1 MPGPLT
7 RRWAPPH
14 AVELAV
20 VVAPLQR
27 GGGDPTGRR
36 TGDGTFWRAHRTP
49 AGPVTLALRQLPDG
63 TIEASAE
70 GPGAPWTLE
79 RLPTYLGGDDDVSDF
94 RPAHPLVAEAHR
106 RRPGWR
112 PLATGLVLEALV
124 PAVIEQKVTGDEA
137 FRGYR
142 LLVRRYGEP
151 APGRGEGLRLVVP
164 PDARTWSLVPSWE
177 WLQAGVDGARSATVV
192 RAARVADRLEE
203 CVGLDRDQAT
213 RRLRA
218 IPGIGVWTAAE
229 IRQRAL
235 GDADAVS
242 FGDYHLARVVGNAL
256 VGRPLDD
263 EGLARLLEPDRG
275 HRHRVT
281 SLVRLE
287 IGDGARRGHRMS
299 RRTHLPTRR

>member
-1 MPGPLT
+1 MVSE
-7 RRWAPPH
+7 RRWRPPH
-14 AVELAV
+14 PVELPV
-20 VVAPLQR
+20 VIAPLQR

-36 TGDGTFWRAHRTP
+36 TPDGTYWRAHRTP
-49 AGPVTLALRQLPDG
+49 EGPVTLGLRQARDG
-63 TIEASAE
+63 EVHATAE
-70 GPGAPWTLE
+70 GPGAAWVLD
-79 RLPTYLGGDDDVSDF
+79 RLPRYLGGEDDVSDF
-94 RPAHPLVAEAHR
+94 APRHPVVAAAHR

-151 APGRGEGLRLVVP
+151 APGAGAALGLVVP
-164 PDARTWSLVPSWE
+164 PDARTWALIPSWE
-177 WLQAGVDGARSATVV
+177 WLHAGVDGARSGAVV

-203 CVGLDRDQAT
+203 TVALDREQAT

-218 IPGIGVWTAAE
+218 VPGIGVWTAAE
-229 IRQRAL
+229 VRQRAL
-235 GDADAVS
+235 GDPDAVS
-242 FGDYHLARVVGNAL
+242 FGDYHLARVIGQAL
-256 VGRPLDD
+256 VGRPVDD
-263 EGLARLLEPDRG
+263 VELARLLEPDRG

-287 IGDGARRGHRMS
+287 VGDGERHGPRMS